1 MNVRRAITGYDGI
14 FFITITCSG
23 WRHLF
28 HLSDGYAEV
37 YKWFDHLK
45 GQGHYIVGYV
55 IMPNHMHALIGFR
68 NTQGLSINSIIGEG
82 KRFMSFGI
90 VRRLRQACETDVLS
104 ELSSIVHDTDR
115 SRGKRHEVFEPSFD
129 WKECMSDKFI
139 CQKLD
144 CIHANPCKGNWALV
158 ADECDY
164 IHSSAKNYQTGNQGI
179 YDITSWTELKD
190 IDLTKAIIKAQSSR
204 NG

>member
-1 MNVRRAITGYDGI
+1 
-14 FFITITCSG
+14 
-23 WRHLF
+23 
-28 HLSDGYAEV
+28 
-37 YKWFDHLK
+37 
-45 GQGHYIVGYV
+45 
-55 IMPNHMHALIGFR
+55 
-68 NTQGLSINSIIGEG
+68 
-82 KRFMSFGI
+82 MSYGI
-90 VRRLRQACETDVLS
+90 VRRLRQANETDVLS